1 MCARSITLDSFYSLF
16 PLAKI
21 ERPQG
26 PAYGLWGGSMTYK
39 IAARNVVRA
48 VSLGAVSY
56 LALSLDFASGQK
68 AFAQSLPPVT
78 VDAPTQQQRARP
90 AARRTQPSTSRVQR
104 RVAAPAPRRVEPVP
118 YPTPSTGA
126 LGAPPA
132 PYAGG
137 QVATGSQ
144 LGFLGNRGVMN
155 TPFNQTSYTAQTIQN
170 QQARTVGDV
179 LLNDPSVRMKTP
191 SGNGIDGAYIR
202 GFYYDSGDYSMNG
215 LYGLAPFYSTSANYL
230 ERVEVLKGPGVLLN
244 GMPPAGAVGGSINL
258 VTKSAPDYDITQLT
272 TRYISKSQVGALVDV
287 ARRYGENK
295 EFGIRFNGGGG
306 GGQTAFDRQTDQVG
320 NAVLNMDYRGERVRF
335 STDLGYQA
343 ENLNPPL
350 RFLTFTTSPPFA
362 TTIPVPALPKPGTNY
377 MPDWATWKPR
387 DAFAMARGEA
397 DLTESVTAYGA
408 IGYHKSEI
416 DYTYPSPRI
425 TAANGAWTA
434 APFNGRDVY
443 DNYAGEVGVRASV
456 DTGPVNHLVTVNYSA
471 FERDYSSFGR
481 AGAAVNSNLYNPVA
495 IPYPNF
501 TTVAQNL
508 ESQTKL
514 SSVGIADTM
523 SMFNNR
529 LQFIVGARRQTAG
542 ADSLN
547 RLTGIPSSVEVPT
560 WSPGY
565 AVIVKP
571 LENIALYANYIEG
584 LKAPEVV
591 VGSQTYSNVGD
602 ILPPAQTKQMEA
614 GVKIDMGRIT
624 ATASVFDITSPNA
637 IAVPVPGRLPARQLS
652 GEQRNRGMELYVFG
666 EVTPAIRVLGGVTLI
681 DGEVVRQSTSVGAFI
696 FNYNGKRPVGVSAV
710 NINFG
715 TEWDTP
721 FLNGLTLTSRVIYTS
736 ESFAND
742 ANTQELPAW
751 TRVDLGA
758 RYTFLSPWNGKP
770 IVIRANVENV
780 FNEAYWN
787 SYRTVSS
794 AVSLGAP
801 RTYLLSTTFNF

>member
-1 MCARSITLDSFYSLF
+1 
-16 PLAKI
+16 
-21 ERPQG
+21 
-26 PAYGLWGGSMTYK
+26 MTYQV
-39 IAARNVVRA
+39 AARNVVRA

-56 LALSLDFASGQK
+56 LALSLDVSSGQQ
-68 AFAQSLPPVT
+68 AFAQNLPPVT
-78 VDAPTQQQRARP
+78 IDAPSQQRARP
-90 AARRTQPSTSRVQR
+90 AAARRTQTSTSRVQR

-118 YPTPSTGA
+118 YVTPSTGT

-137 QVATGSQ
+137 QVATGAR

-155 TPFNQTSYTAQTIQN
+155 TPFSQTSYTAELMQN

-179 LLNDPSVRMKTP
+179 LYNDPSVRVKTP
-191 SGNGIDGAYIR
+191 AGNGIDGLYIR
-202 GFYYDSGDYSMNG
+202 GFYHDSGDYSMNG
-215 LYGLAPFYSTSANYL
+215 LYGMAPFYSTSANFL

-258 VTKSAPDYDITQLT
+258 VTKSAPYFDITQLT
-272 TRYISKSQVGALVDV
+272 ALYASKSQFGMQADV

-295 EFGIRFNGGGG
+295 EWGIRFNGLGRGGS
-306 GGQTAFDRQTDQVG
+306 TAYDRQTSEFG
-320 NAVLNMDYRGERVRF
+320 NAVLNLDYRGERVRF
-335 STDLGYQA
+335 FTDIGYQA

-387 DAFAMARGEA
+387 DAFAMTRGEV

-408 IGYHKSEI
+408 VGYHRSEI
-416 DYTYPSPRI
+416 DYIYPSPRI
-425 TAANGAWTA
+425 TNANGNWTA

-443 DNYAGEVGVRASV
+443 DNYAGEVGIRASV
-456 DTGPVNHLVTVNYSA
+456 DTGPINHLLTVNYSA
-471 FERDYSSFGR
+471 FERDYSSFGK
-481 AGAAVNSNLYNPVA
+481 AGAAISSNLYNPVA

-501 TTVAQNL
+501 ATVAQNL
-508 ESQTKL
+508 ETRTKL
-514 SSVGIADTM
+514 TSVGIADTM

-529 LQFIVGARRQTAG
+529 LQLIVGARRQTAG
-542 ADSLN
+542 VDSLN
-547 RLTGIPSSVEVPT
+547 LLTAAKSSVDVPT

-571 LENIALYANYIEG
+571 LENVSLYANYIEG

-591 VGSQTYSNVGD
+591 TGATTYSNVGE
-602 ILPPAQTKQMEA
+602 IIPPAQTKQKEA
-614 GVKIDMGRIT
+614 GVKVDMGRVT
-624 ATASVFDITSPNA
+624 VTASWFDITSPNT
-637 IAVPVPGRLPARQLS
+637 IAVAVPGQTLPARRLA
-652 GEQRNRGMELYVFG
+652 GEQQNRGVELYAFG
-666 EVTPAIRVLGGVTLI
+666 EISPTVRILGGVTLI
-681 DGEVVRQSTSVGAFI
+681 DGEVIKQSTSVGSLI
-696 FNYNGKRPVGVSAV
+696 FNFNGKVPVGVSAL
-710 NINFG
+710 NLNLG
-715 TEWDTP
+715 AEWDTP
-721 FLNGLTLTSRVIYTS
+721 FVNGLTLTGRVIHTS
-736 ESFAND
+736 ESYAND

>member
-1 MCARSITLDSFYSLF
+1 
-16 PLAKI
+16 
-21 ERPQG
+21 
-26 PAYGLWGGSMTYK
+26 MTYEV
-39 IAARNVVRA
+39 AARNVVRA

-56 LALSLDFASGQK
+56 LALSLGVSSSQQ
-68 AFAQSLPPVT
+68 AFAQNLPPVT
-78 VDAPTQQQRARP
+78 VDAPSKPKPRQATQRSQ
-90 AARRTQPSTSRVQR
+90 TSTSRVQR

-118 YPTPSTGA
+118 YVTPSTGA
-126 LGAPPA
+126 LGALPA

-137 QVATGSQ
+137 QVATGAR

-155 TPFNQTSYTAQTIQN
+155 TPFNLTSYTAELIQN

-179 LLNDPSVRMKTP
+179 LYNDPSVRMKTP
-191 SGNGIDGAYIR
+191 AGNGIDGLYIR
-202 GFYYDSGDYSMNG
+202 GFYHDSGDYAMNG
-215 LYGLAPFYSTSANYL
+215 LYGMAPFYSTSANFL

-244 GMPPAGAVGGSINL
+244 GMPPAGAIGGSINL
-258 VTKSAPDYDITQLT
+258 VTKSAPYFDITQLT
-272 TRYISKSQVGALVDV
+272 ALYASKSQFGLQADV

-295 EFGIRFNGGGG
+295 EWGIRFNGLGRGGS
-306 GGQTAFDRQTDQVG
+306 TAFDRQTDEFG
-320 NAVLNMDYRGERVRF
+320 NAVLNLDYRGERVRF
-335 STDLGYQA
+335 STDIGYQA

-362 TTIPVPALPKPGTNY
+362 TTIPVPAAPKPGTNY

-387 DAFAMARGEA
+387 DAFAMTRGEV

-408 IGYHKSEI
+408 VGYHRSEI
-416 DYTYPSPRI
+416 DYIYPSPRI
-425 TAANGAWTA
+425 TNANGNWTA

-443 DNYAGEVGVRASV
+443 DNYAGEVGLRASV
-456 DTGPVNHLVTVNYSA
+456 DTGPINHLLTVNYSA

-481 AGAAVNSNLYNPVA
+481 AGAAVNSNLYNPV
-495 IPYPNF
+495 PLPFPNF

-508 ESQTKL
+508 ETQTKL
-514 SSVGIADTM
+514 TSVGIADTM

-529 LQFIVGARRQTAG
+529 LQFVVGARRQTAG
-542 ADSLN
+542 VDSVNL
-547 RLTGIPSSVEVPT
+547 LTAAKSSVDVPT

-571 LENIALYANYIEG
+571 LENVSLYANYIEG

-591 VGSQTYSNVGD
+591 TGATTYSNVGE
-602 ILPPAQTKQMEA
+602 IIPPAQTKQKEA
-614 GVKIDMGRIT
+614 GIKVDMGRVT
-624 ATASVFDITSPNA
+624 VTASWFDITSPNI
-637 IAVPVPGRLPARQLS
+637 IAVAVPGRTLPARRLA
-652 GEQRNRGMELYVFG
+652 GEQQNRGVELYAFG
-666 EVTPAIRVLGGVTLI
+666 EISPTVRILGGVTLI
-681 DGEVVRQSTSVGAFI
+681 DGEVIKQSTSVGPLI
-696 FNYNGKRPVGVSAV
+696 FNYNGKTPVGVSAV
-710 NINFG
+710 NLNMG
-715 TEWDTP
+715 AEWDTP
-721 FLNGLTLTSRVIYTS
+721 FVNGLTLTGRVIYTS
-736 ESFAND
+736 ESYAND